1 MSFFSR
7 LSNLWKGF
15 LSLFVEGIEKNNP
28 ELVYE
33 AAINKRVEQHQ
44 KLLKAVSGIVY
55 LRNKLQKELEENSQ
69 KLKEVQQQL
78 PIAIQEGDDEVS
90 LVLIEQKNLL
100 TAEIERIKSELDNV
114 SKQAEDAKSSLIA
127 FQGEIEKLKA
137 EKEKMIAKRENALA
151 QKKIQEQLSSLSVDA
166 DVKALNSVREG
177 IQKLEAEVQVNK
189 EIASESLDAKLKTIK
204 QKATNLTAKNELE
217 ELKKQMALKKE
228 GINVEKKL

>member
-15 LSLFVEGIEKNNP
+15 LSLFVEGLEKNNP

-55 LRNKLQKELEENSQ
+55 LRNKLQKELEEKSQ
-69 KLKEVQQQL
+69 KLKEIQQQL

-90 LVLIEQKNLL
+90 LLLIEQKNAL
-100 TAEIERIKSELDNV
+100 TADIERI
-114 SKQAEDAKSSLIA
+114 QAELESVSNQAEEAKSNLIA
-127 FQGEIEKLKA
+127 FQAEIEKLKA
-137 EKEKMIAKRENALA
+137 EKEKMLAKRENALV

-166 DVKALNSVREG
+166 DLKALNSVRED

-189 EIASESLDAKLKTIK
+189 EIASQNLDVKLKNIK
-204 QKATNLTAKNELE
+204 QKATNLAAKSELE
-217 ELKKQMALKKE
+217 ELKRQMALKKE
-228 GINVEKKL
+228 GINIEKKL

>member
-33 AAINKRVEQHQ
+33 TAINKRVEQHQ

-55 LRNKLQKELEENSQ
+55 LRNKLQKELEEKSQ

-90 LVLIEQKNLL
+90 LVLIEQKNSL
-100 TAEIERIKSELDNV
+100 TSEIERITAELENV
-114 SKQAEDAKSSLIA
+114 SNQAEEAKSSLIA

-137 EKEKMIAKRENALA
+137 EKEKMLAKRENALA

-166 DVKALNSVREG
+166 DVKALSSVRES

-189 EIASESLDAKLKTIK
+189 EIASESLDVKLKNIK

-228 GINVEKKL
+228 GINIEKKL